1 MIEDTIYTLLS
12 AVGTVFPKIAKQ
24 AQNSPY
30 MVYTVISNIPSKRKN
45 GVSITDIMRLQVDI
59 YATSAKSC
67 NTLYESL
74 RTALDYKS
82 SGSITHISYDSHWD
96 DFDEAADYY
105 CRSVDFLLRIK
116 R

>member
-12 AVGTVFPKIAKQ
+12 AVGTVSPKVAKQ
-24 AQNSPY
+24 TQDAPY
-30 MVYTVISNIPSKRKN
+30 MVYTVISNVPSKRKN

-59 YATSAKSC
+59 YATSAKSV
-67 NTLYESL
+67 NTLCESL
-74 RTALDYKS
+74 RTALDYTS

-96 DFDEAADYY
+96 DFDETADYY
-105 CRSVDFLLRIK
+105 RRSVDFLIRIK